1 MLRAY
6 ETAIVRLRTHAC
18 AEDQAKDTT
27 ALVVKFLCCI
37 FTLTQSF
44 EIRIGHVI
52 ISVAVAGCTAQTV
65 GPCTHLDVKTVEDCL
80 FAVAASAPVADH
92 NAVESPFSLED
103 VYKKLLVVAVELTVV
118 EVV

>member
-6 ETAIVRLRTHAC
+6 ETAVVRLRTHAC

-27 ALVVKFLCCI
+27 ALVIKLLGCI
-37 FTLTQSF
+37 FTLAQTL
-44 EIRIGHVI
+44 EIRIGHMVV
-52 ISVAVAGCTAQTV
+52 SVAVTGCSAQTV
-65 GPCTHLDVKTVEDCL
+65 GPCTHLDVETVEDRL

-92 NAVESPFSLED
+92 NTVEAPFSLED
-103 VYKKLLVVAVELTVV
+103 VHEKLLVVAVELAVV